1 MSECLDGP
9 CAKVEE
15 IHSWI
20 DGLVEYLL
28 RVNILGRM
36 LNIGLEI

>member
-1 MSECLDGP
+1 MVSVCLEGP
-9 CAKVEE
+9 WAKVEE

-28 RVNILGRM
+28 RVEMLGRM
-36 LNIGLEI
+36 LNMN